1 MSKTRIAFIG
11 AGNMAASLIGGL
23 RAQGVEAARIRASDP
38 GADTRARISA
48 EHGIE
53 TFADNHQAIDGADV
67 VLIAVKPQAM
77 KAVCE
82 TLRAALQPGQLV
94 VSVAAGIT
102 CASLA
107 RWLGE
112 QPIVRCMPNTPAL
125 VRQGVSGLYATA
137 GVSPLQREQ
146 AAELLSA
153 VGLAVWLEQ
162 EQQLDAVTA
171 VSGSGPAYF
180 FLLIEA
186 MTAAGVKLGLPRE
199 TAAKRTWPSTVTSTL
214 PSCAAVS
221 LPPRAPPR
229 RPSSGSRPMASKRWW
244 KTPWAPPHT
253 DRQRWPSSWVTK
265 ERVMIGLNTA
275 AIYVLQ
281 TLGSLYLLIV
291 MLRFVLQLV
300 RADFYNPLS
309 QFIVR
314 ATQPLL
320 RPLRKIIPSLFG
332 LDMSSLVLA
341 LILQFLLMGLTLLLA
356 YGITGNPLQLLVWSI
371 IGVTALFLKIFFF
384 AMIISV
390 ILSWVAQG
398 SHNPGAELVN
408 QICEPA
414 LAPFRRIVPNLGG
427 LDISPI
433 LAFMVLK
440 LLDMLVINNL
450 AAMTAMPEI
459 LRMLV

>member
-1 MSKTRIAFIG
+1 
-11 AGNMAASLIGGL
+11 
-23 RAQGVEAARIRASDP
+23 
-38 GADTRARISA
+38 
-48 EHGIE
+48 
-53 TFADNHQAIDGADV
+53 
-67 VLIAVKPQAM
+67 
-77 KAVCE
+77 
-82 TLRAALQPGQLV
+82 
-94 VSVAAGIT
+94 
-102 CASLA
+102 
-107 RWLGE
+107 
-112 QPIVRCMPNTPAL
+112 
-125 VRQGVSGLYATA
+125 
-137 GVSPLQREQ
+137 
-146 AAELLSA
+146 
-153 VGLAVWLEQ
+153 
-162 EQQLDAVTA
+162 
-171 VSGSGPAYF
+171 
-180 FLLIEA
+180 
-186 MTAAGVKLGLPRE
+186 
-199 TAAKRTWPSTVTSTL
+199 
-214 PSCAAVS
+214 
-221 LPPRAPPR
+221 
-229 RPSSGSRPMASKRWW
+229 
-244 KTPWAPPHT
+244 
-253 DRQRWPSSWVTK
+253 
-265 ERVMIGLNTA
+265 MIGLNTA

-320 RPLRKIIPSLFG
+320 LPLRKIIPSLFG